1 MTRQAKLALLAVA
14 VAAAA
19 ALLVRV
25 RGALTPF
32 LLASVI
38 AYVSHPAVKLLEARQ
53 VPRPLAILLVY
64 VALGLLFLLPAMAV
78 VPRLAAEID
87 LVLAKLPEQTRRLE
101 RVTESV
107 AFDLGRLRLPGGL
120 EDAYMI
126 VIGRVERLLEEFAA
140 RLASAFVGLLSQVF
154 SLILAPFLAYYM
166 LRDAE
171 ALAQAATA
179 WLPERPRQH
188 VLELG
193 RRISRVLAGF
203 VRGQLIVSAAVGF
216 AVAAGLSLLGVRYA
230 AILGLFAGLAD
241 VIPYFGPLISAV
253 PALALGLMESPLTAL
268 WVALLLVAVQQLE
281 GSVLG
286 PRIVGER
293 VGLHPLTVILSVLV
307 GGELL
312 GVTGMFLAVPAAAAL
327 KTVAAYARELAAA
340 APGERGGFD

>member
-1 MTRQAKLALLAVA
+1 MTRRVKIALLAA
-14 VAAAA
+14 ALAAAA

-32 LLASVI
+32 LLAAVI

-64 VALGLLFLLPAMAV
+64 VAFGLLFVLPAMAV
-78 VPRLAAEID
+78 APRLAAEID
-87 LVLAKLPEQTRRLE
+87 EVLAKLPEQTRRLE
-101 RVTESV
+101 SVTESV
-107 AFDLGRLRLPGGL
+107 ADLGRLRFPGVVEEMYRL
-120 EDAYMI
+120 

-140 RLASAFVGLLSQVF
+140 RIASAFVGLLSQVF

-166 LRDAE
+166 LRDAD

-179 WLPERPRQH
+179 WLPAGSRRH
-188 VLELG
+188 VAELG
-193 RRISRVLAGF
+193 RRINCVLADF
-203 VRGQLIVSAAVGF
+203 VRGQLIVSAAVGC

-230 AILGLFAGLAD
+230 VILGLFAGLAD

-253 PALALGLMESPLTAL
+253 PALVLGLMESPLTAL
-268 WVALLLVAVQQLE
+268 WVAILFVTVQQLE

-293 VGLHPLTVILSVLV
+293 VGLHPLTVILSVLA

-312 GVTGMFLAVPAAAAL
+312 GVTGMFLAVPVAAAL
-327 KTVAAYARELAAA
+327 KTVGAYARELAA
-340 APGERGGFD
+340 PQPEERGGFG